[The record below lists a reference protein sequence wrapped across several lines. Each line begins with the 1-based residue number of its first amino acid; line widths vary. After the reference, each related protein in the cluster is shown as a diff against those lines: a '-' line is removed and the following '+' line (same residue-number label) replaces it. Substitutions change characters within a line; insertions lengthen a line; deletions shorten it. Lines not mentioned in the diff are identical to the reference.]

1 MFLFPIS
8 FTSLQLDKK
17 RVERGSSRARHIPQ
31 MLQCSFRFT
40 RHRRCTYYRQCGSC
54 TLCSQVWDV
63 QMTIVF
69 VSVHIRFFFRSHS
82 FTVSPGHFFYIHDV
96 KYTIKIVTKDNIFS
110 GNGKKKYYTIFFIVF
125 FPSSSYSDVDCVSA
139 LRKCVI
145 EWWKTSPLYS
155 VPTHH
160 RWRMVYPNRVACPS
174 IDHKWEPI
182 RMRA

>member
-31 MLQCSFRFT
+31 MLQRSFRFT

-69 VSVHIRFFFRSHS
+69 VSVHIRFFFFRSYS
-82 FTVSPGHFFYIHDV
+82 FTVSPDHFFYIHDV
-96 KYTIKIVTKDNIFS
+96 KYTIKIVTKDTIFS
-110 GNGKKKYYTIFFIVF
+110 GNGKKKYYTFFLSCFFLRLPILMLMVYMHFGNVWLSDKRRPFYIVF
-125 FPSSSYSDVDCVSA
+125 PPIIVD
-139 LRKCVI
+139 
-145 EWWKTSPLYS
+145 
-155 VPTHH
+155 
-160 RWRMVYPNRVACPS
+160 RWYILIGYPVLQ
-174 IDHKWEPI
+174 
-182 RMRA
+182 

>member
-40 RHRRCTYYRQCGSC
+40 RHRRCTYYRQCGSF

-82 FTVSPGHFFYIHDV
+82 FTVSPGHFFL
-96 KYTIKIVTKDNIFS
+96 YTRCKINNQD
-110 GNGKKKYYTIFFIVF
+110 
-125 FPSSSYSDVDCVSA
+125 SDERQYF
-139 LRKCVI
+139 LRKREKKV
-145 EWWKTSPLYS
+145 LYLFF
-155 VPTHH
+155 
-160 RWRMVYPNRVACPS
+160 YRVFS
-174 IDHKWEPI
+174 FVFLF
-182 RMRA
+182 